1 MSDVYYEIVQ
11 LSNGEVA
18 LQRVGDESEQ
28 LVRVSFSDEVKYY
41 LQDQYLDVAKAMI
54 NTGIRIVGQ
63 IQNEADDEQADE
75 EDPFE
80 TETSDGSPTLH

>member
-63 IQNEADDEQADE
+63 IQNEDVEEQE
-75 EDPFE
+75 EDDANLE
-80 TETSDGSPTLH
+80 LSTDSKPTVH

>member
-63 IQNEADDEQADE
+63 IQSEADDQESDEASMGFEADE
-75 EDPFE
+75 
-80 TETSDGSPTLH
+80 TNPTLH